1 MWIYEKKLQFPVDIK
16 MKDLKMAKFLFTQY
30 GGPDSELSAS
40 QTYLAQRYTMPTPE
54 TKALLNDI
62 GTEELAHWEM
72 LGTMIYQLTKD
83 ATPEEMREAGLGDY
97 YATRGK
103 GVFQSSPSGEPWT
116 SAYIQVLDDPIANL
130 TNDMAAEQKARAAY
144 ERLMNL
150 TDDISV
156 IQPLSLLRER
166 EIVHFQRFGEAR
178 QTKWNDKPLG
188 SKTLGHLIVEI
199 IVLYFLV
206 PLL

>member
-1 MWIYEKKLQFPVDIK
+1 MWIYEKKLQFPVNI
-16 MKDLKMAKFLFTQY
+16 MKGDLQMAKFLFAQY

-40 QTYLAQRYTMPTPE
+40 QQYLAQRYTMPTPE

-83 ATPEEMREAGLGDY
+83 ATPEEMRAAGLGDY

-103 GVFQSSPSGEPWT
+103 GVFQQSPSGETWN
-116 SAYIQVLDDPIANL
+116 SGYIQVLDDPIANL

-144 ERLMNL
+144 ERLMNI
-150 TDDISV
+150 TNDRSV
-156 IQPLSLLRER
+156 IEPLALLRER
-166 EIVHFQRFGEAR
+166 EIVHFQRFGEALMQLQNMCMKEYAR
-178 QTKWNDKPLG
+178 G
-188 SKTLGHLIVEI
+188 
-199 IVLYFLV
+199 
-206 PLL
+206 

>member
-1 MWIYEKKLQFPVDIK
+1 MWIYEKKLQFPVNI
-16 MKDLKMAKFLFTQY
+16 MKGDLQMAKFLFAQY

-40 QTYLAQRYTMPTPE
+40 QQYLAQRYTMPTPE

-83 ATPEEMREAGLGDY
+83 ATPEEMRAAGLGDY

-103 GVFQSSPSGEPWT
+103 GVFQQSPSGETWN
-116 SAYIQVLDDPIANL
+116 SGYIQVLDDPIANL

-144 ERLMNL
+144 ERLMNI
-150 TDDISV
+150 TNDRSV
-156 IQPLSLLRER
+156 IEPLALLRER
-166 EIVHFQRFGEAR
+166 EIVHFQRFGEALMQLQNMCMKGYAR
-178 QTKWNDKPLG
+178 G
-188 SKTLGHLIVEI
+188 
-199 IVLYFLV
+199 
-206 PLL
+206 